1 MGPQLMFAAVMQIVS
16 SFTVDLVGRNLAGF
30 PSTDYKAHTIMTHAF
45 DYGWI
50 RYEMGYSSAIC
61 FVLFL
66 AMLICNNIISKIL
79 GKYMN

>member
-1 MGPQLMFAAVMQIVS
+1 
-16 SFTVDLVGRNLAGF
+16 
-30 PSTDYKAHTIMTHAF
+30 MTHAF

-50 RYEMGYSSAIC
+50 RYEMGYASAIC

-66 AMLICNNIISKIL
+66 AMLLCNQLISKVL